1 MVSENV
7 LIEISLTALFNWIEN
22 LFWLNRWL
30 EVKLH
35 YALTYTDSVFTT
47 NYVFLSAEVMLT
59 KKSFL
64 GDLKVK

>member
-30 EVKLH
+30 EVN
-35 YALTYTDSVFTT
+35 ALTYTDSVFTT

>member
-30 EVKLH
+30 EVN
-35 YALTYTDSVFTT
+35 ALTYTDSVFTT

-64 GDLKVK
+64 GDLKA

>member
-30 EVKLH
+30 EVN
-35 YALTYTDSVFTT
+35 ALTYTDSVFTT
-47 NYVFLSAEVMLT
+47 NYMFLSAEVMLA
-59 KKSFL
+59 KKSF
-64 GDLKVK
+64 